1 MLDLEIIN
9 KNLPNFEKGTVWL
22 VGTGPGDIGLL
33 NINAIY
39 SMQQADV
46 VLYDALVN
54 PDFLEL
60 INKDAQILYVGKR
73 GGKISTKQADIIDM
87 LIKYAKEGKKVLR
100 LKGGDPFVFGRGGE
114 EALKLVENNINFRVV
129 PGITAG
135 IGGLAYA
142 GIPATHRDVNCVV
155 SFVTG
160 HALTGN
166 VPECIDW
173 ESLVKSSPV
182 IVMYMAI
189 KHILTIKDNLINAG
203 INPQTPVA
211 IVENASYKTQ
221 IVKTGTV
228 SNIEEVVAGMK
239 PPCIIVVGDVVSL
252 REKLDWIH
260 KI

>member
-9 KNLPNFEKGTVWL
+9 KSLPNFEKGTVWL

-33 NINAIY
+33 NINAIH
-39 SMQQADV
+39 SMQKADV

-54 PDFLEL
+54 PDFLEI
-60 INKDAQILYVGKR
+60 INKDAEVLYVGKR
-73 GGKISTKQADIIDM
+73 GGKASTKQSDIIDM
-87 LIKYAKEGKKVLR
+87 LIGYAKAGKRVLR

-114 EALKLVENNINFRVV
+114 EALKLVENDINFRVV

-166 VPECIDW
+166 VPECINW
-173 ESLVKSSPV
+173 NSLVNSSPV

-189 KHILTIKDNLINAG
+189 KHIIAIKQNLLDAG
-203 INPQTPVA
+203 IDPNKPVA
-211 IVENASYKTQ
+211 IVENASYKSQ
-221 IVKTGTV
+221 VVKTGTV
-228 SNIEEVVAGMK
+228 SNMEEIVEGLS

-252 REKLDWIH
+252 REKLDWIN